1 MGPKRLID
9 IMVSALA
16 VMLAI
21 PLLLPVMLAIWLED
35 RGPPLFFAARVGQG
49 NRDFAMVKLRSMV
62 VDAPSRGGTST
73 AATDL
78 RITRM
83 GHLIRRWKLDEL
95 PQFWNVLAGQMSLVG
110 PRPNTRRFGVD
121 AYTPAEMR
129 LLTVL
134 PGITDLASI
143 VFADEGEILAGSADP
158 DRLYDGVI
166 RPWKSRLALL
176 YVERRSLAADL
187 RILALTALA
196 LVDRDRALTGV
207 AEMVAAWGGSD
218 DLVRLCLRNRPLPF
232 ALPPGMGTAP

>member
-1 MGPKRLID
+1 MFAKRLID
-9 IMVSALA
+9 ILVSALA
-16 VMLAI
+16 LMIVS
-21 PLLLPVMLAIWLED
+21 PLLLPAMLAIWLED
-35 RGPPLFFAARVGQG
+35 RGSPLFFAARVGQH

-62 VDAPSRGGTST
+62 VDAQALGGTST

-78 RITRM
+78 RITRV
-83 GHLIRRWKLDEL
+83 GHFIRRWKLDEL
-95 PQFWNVLAGQMSLVG
+95 PQFWTVLTGQMSLVG

-143 VFADEGEILAGSADP
+143 VFADEGDILAGSADP
-158 DRLYDGVI
+158 DRLYDAVI

-176 YVERRSLAADL
+176 YVERRSLSADL

-196 LVDRDRALTGV
+196 LVDRDRALLGV
-207 AEMVAAWGGSD
+207 AAMVADWGGRD
-218 DLVRLCLRNRPLPF
+218 DLVRVCLRNNPLPV

>member
-1 MGPKRLID
+1 MSAKRLID
-9 IMVSALA
+9 VLVSALA
-16 VMLAI
+16 LLMAM

-35 RGPPLFFAARVGQG
+35 RGSPLFFATRVGRG

-62 VDAPSRGGTST
+62 VDALARGGTST
-73 AATDL
+73 AATDR

-110 PRPNTRRFGVD
+110 PRPNTRRGGVD

-143 VFADEGEILAGSADP
+143 VFADEGEILAGAADP
-158 DRLYDGVI
+158 DALYDRLI

-176 YVERRSLAADL
+176 YVERRSLAGDL

-196 LVDRDRALTGV
+196 LVDRDRALLGV
-207 AEMVAAWGGSD
+207 AYLVAEWGGSD
-218 DLVRLCLRNRPLPF
+218 ALVRVCLRNGPLPL
-232 ALPPGMGTAP
+232 ALPPGMRAAP